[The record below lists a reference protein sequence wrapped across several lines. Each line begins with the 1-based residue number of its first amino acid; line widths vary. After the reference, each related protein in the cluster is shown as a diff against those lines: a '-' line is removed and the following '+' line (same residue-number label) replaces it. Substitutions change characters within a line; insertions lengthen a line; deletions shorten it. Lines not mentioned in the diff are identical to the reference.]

1 MEQANRIAQQAEE
14 TRLLRDNMNQVKNII
29 MVMSGKG
36 GVGKSTVA
44 VNLALGL
51 AKMGKSTGILDIDIH
66 GPNVPKML
74 GIDDQQLFSS
84 DEKRIIP
91 LESGPSLKV
100 VSLALAGYEPERPI
114 IWRGPIKM
122 NVIKQFLKDVEWGE
136 LDYLV
141 IDTPPG
147 TGDEPLSI
155 CQLLPDMAGTVI
167 VTTPQEVAN
176 LDAMK
181 SISFARE
188 LKVPVIG
195 IIENMS
201 GFVCPN
207 CGTVSHIFGKGGG
220 KAIAERFKEN
230 FLGELP
236 LDPRIM
242 QGGDSGRG
250 FISDSEGPAGQ
261 AMTAIIEKI
270 IARVEEKKD

>member
-1 MEQANRIAQQAEE
+1 MDPKDRFRQQAEE
-14 TRLLRDNMNQVKNII
+14 TRALRDNLQQVKHIV

-36 GVGKSTVA
+36 GVGKSTVS

-51 AKMGKSTGILDIDIH
+51 AKKGFATGILDIDIH

-74 GIDDQQLFSS
+74 GIDHHQLSAS
-84 DEKRIIP
+84 EENRIEPIP
-91 LESGPSLKV
+91 AVENLKV
-100 VSLALAGYEPERPI
+100 VSLALAGYEPEKPI

-122 NVIKQFLKDVEWGE
+122 NVIKQFLKDVDWGE
-136 LDYLV
+136 LDYLI

-176 LDAMK
+176 LDCMK

-188 LKVPVIG
+188 LKVPVLG
-195 IIENMS
+195 LIENMS
-201 GFVCPN
+201 GFICPE
-207 CGTVSHIFGKGGG
+207 CGTMTPIFGKGGG
-220 KAIAERFKEN
+220 KATAARFEEP

-242 QGGDSGRG
+242 QGGDAGSG
-250 FISDSEGPAGQ
+250 FIGEGGPAAE
-261 AMTAIIEKI
+261 AMLAIVDRLVAAVEKQ
-270 IARVEEKKD
+270 

>member
-1 MEQANRIAQQAEE
+1 MEQKNRLVQQAEE
-14 TRLLRDNMNQVKNII
+14 TRELRDNLAGVKNII

-36 GVGKSTVA
+36 GVGKTTVS
-44 VNLALGL
+44 VNTALGL
-51 AKMGKSTGILDIDIH
+51 AKLGKKTGILDIDIH

-74 GIDDQQLFSS
+74 GVDQEQLFSN
-84 DEKRIIP
+84 DESRIEPI
-91 LESGPSLKV
+91 EAGPNLRV

-122 NVIKQFLKDVEWGE
+122 NVIKQFLKDVNWGE

-176 LDAMK
+176 LDCMK
-181 SISFARE
+181 SVSFARE
-188 LKVPVIG
+188 LKVPILG
-195 IIENMS
+195 LIENMS
-201 GFVCPN
+201 GFICPE
-207 CGTVSHIFGKGGG
+207 CGTMTPIFGKGGG
-220 KAIAERFKEN
+220 KSIADRFEEP

-242 QGGDSGRG
+242 QGGDAGSG
-250 FISDSEGPAGQ
+250 FISADNGPAAE
-261 AMTAIIEKI
+261 AMLAIVEKI
-270 IARVEEKKD
+270 VAKVEASA

>member
-1 MEQANRIAQQAEE
+1 VENVNKLGQQAEE
-14 TRLLRDNMNQVKNII
+14 TRALRDNLAGVKNII

-36 GVGKSTVA
+36 GVGKTTVS

-51 AKMGKSTGILDIDIH
+51 AGMGKKTGILDIDIH

-74 GIDDQQLFSS
+74 GLQGEQLFAS
-84 DEKRIIP
+84 DESRIEPIEATP
-91 LESGPSLKV
+91 NLKV

-122 NVIKQFLKDVEWGE
+122 NVIKQFLKDVSWGE

-176 LDAMK
+176 LDCMK

-188 LKVPVIG
+188 LKIPILG
-195 IIENMS
+195 LIENMS
-201 GFVCPN
+201 GFVCPE
-207 CGTVSHIFGKGGG
+207 CGTMTPIFGKGGG
-220 KAIAERFKEN
+220 KEIAERFKET

-242 QGGDSGRG
+242 QGGDEGAG
-250 FISDSEGPAGQ
+250 FIGSNGGPAGK
-261 AMTAIIEKI
+261 AMLDIVGKI
-270 IARVEEKKD
+270 IQNIENSSN